1 MPMSDSRRLHP
12 IAMVATLVK
21 MIRSAI
27 IPLAGVVLASYH
39 DFKSYSTIY
48 FTIAFVI
55 FCIFFVLPSF
65 LTWYRFMYRVDNG
78 ELKIEHGIFVK
89 KHRYIRKERIQSID
103 RTETIFHRPFGL
115 VKVKIETAG
124 GGAKDPEAELAAVTK
139 EEARRLEEALYG
151 MGETAPSD
159 GEQPTVKEDKW
170 VSRRQL
176 PTSDL
181 LVAGATSGKIGVVFS
196 ILAAI
201 SSQIDEVLPDH
212 FYSSLFHK
220 LLASSF
226 QLLAF
231 LLLIVAIG
239 AWILA
244 IVGTVLRYN
253 GFTLTRKDKELRI
266 VSGLLERRQLTIS
279 LHRIQAIRIVEGI
292 LRQPFGYAAVY
303 VESAGGSGEKDEDYS
318 TVLFPLL
325 RKKEVAAFLD
335 EFVPGYPLLDEFVPA
350 PKRAISPYLLW
361 LLIPALVIAVPVAVW
376 VPWGGFALFL
386 LPLAAILG
394 VMQYRDT
401 GWSVSGKYRV
411 LRFRKLSRTTVIVPK
426 KNIQDREMRQSFFQK
441 RNRLATYEVS
451 VISKSAGKHFRVKHI
466 NENEVRELLDV
477 R

>member
-1 MPMSDSRRLHP
+1 MSEPRRLHP
-12 IAMVATLVK
+12 IAIIATLIK

-48 FTIAFVI
+48 FTIAFII
-55 FCIFFVLPSF
+55 FCVFFVLPSF
-65 LTWYRFMYRVDNG
+65 LTWYRFTYRVENG

-103 RTETIFHRPFGL
+103 RTESIFHRPFGL
-115 VKVKIETAG
+115 VRVKIETAG
-124 GGAKDPEAELAAVTK
+124 GGAKEPEAELAAVTK
-139 EEARRLEEALYG
+139 EEARRLEETLYRTA
-151 MGETAPSD
+151 ETAPSD
-159 GEQPTVKEDKW
+159 GGQLGVNEDKW

-201 SSQIDEVLPDH
+201 SSQIDEVLPDD

-231 LLLIVAIG
+231 LLLAVAIG

-253 GFTLTRKDKELRI
+253 GFTLTRKDKELHI

-318 TVLFPLL
+318 TVLFPIL
-325 RKKEVAAFLD
+325 RKKEIAEFLD
-335 EFVPGYPLLDEFVPA
+335 EFVPGYPADFEWVPI
-350 PKRAISPYLLW
+350 PKRALRRYLIW
-361 LLIPALVIAVPVAVW
+361 PLIFALVISVPVAIW
-376 VPWGGFALFL
+376 VPWGEFSLLL
-386 LPLAAILG
+386 LPLAVILG
-394 VMQYRDT
+394 VMQFRDA
-401 GWSVSGKYRV
+401 GWSVSGTYRV
-411 LRFRKLSRTTVIVPK
+411 LRFRQLNRTTVIVPK
-426 KNIQDREMRQSFFQK
+426 RNIQDREMRQSYFQK
-441 RNRLATYEVS
+441 RAELATYQVS
-451 VISKSAGKHFRVKHI
+451 VLSKSAGKSFRVRHI
-466 NENEVRELLDV
+466 NENEARELIKS